1 MLPGLHGDRSPV
13 HPFTAIAALLA
24 PTLPSLLAYN
34 VSPSATLWNQC
45 LALACWGWLV
55 IAVAPTTSGLRGPR
69 VLQAALALLTVAALA
84 SAALGS
90 LPWSLALSAAGSLA
104 CAMVMVHAGAAVAV
118 REDRSEVFA
127 WIAGGLVLS
136 GLLNTVIAVLQVF
149 LPGWTDG
156 SLIATSGLPGR
167 AVGNLRQP
175 NHLSSLLLWGMIG
188 AVALTEM
195 RRVPWRIGAALFLA
209 MLFGDLLSGSRTGP
223 AGMVFILLPWALI
236 DRSLSRQMRI
246 LLIATP
252 VIYVVGFEALKFW
265 ADSTHQVFGAAM
277 HVGGDGAD
285 VSNSRFRIWANTLAL
300 IRANPWTGV
309 GFGEFNFAWS
319 LSDFPGRPVA
329 FFDHT
334 HNLILNLAVELGLPL
349 AALVLALFVI
359 ALLQAWRRAAR
370 LDGDAAV
377 AARSALV
384 LVLMIGLHSQLEYP
398 LWYNYFLLPTAWFWG
413 YALGLPRSTA
423 EGRSPAA
430 GPAAIG
436 PNGGRWAGAAIVAA
450 AVFATVDYNRVVVIF
465 EPPVNAGPLAERIA
479 AGQASPLFAY
489 HADYAAATSGEPGSS
504 SAALGLDRA
513 PHFLLDTRLMIA
525 WAQDFERRGDTDR
538 ARWLAARLREF
549 DNRDADDFFATCT
562 EPEPTAF
569 QCRPPETEHGW
580 REFGLVAREHARSSA
595 AR

>member
-1 MLPGLHGDRSPV
+1 LA
-13 HPFTAIAALLA
+13 AIAALLA

-55 IAVAPTTSGLRGPR
+55 IALAPTVAGLRGPR
-69 VLQAALALLTVAALA
+69 VLLAALALLTVAPLA
-84 SAALGS
+84 SAGLGS
-90 LPWSLALSAAGSLA
+90 LPWSLSLSAAGSLA
-104 CAMVMVHAGAAVAV
+104 CAMVMVHTGASVAG
-118 REDRSEVFA
+118 RSDRSEVFA
-127 WIAGGLVLS
+127 WLAGGLVLA
-136 GLLNTVIAVLQVF
+136 GLLNTAIAVLQVF

-188 AVALTEM
+188 AVALIEM
-195 RRVPWRIGAALFLA
+195 RRIPWRIGAALFLA

-236 DRSLSRQMRI
+236 DRSLSRRMRI

-285 VSNSRFRIWANTLAL
+285 ISNSRFRIWANALAL
-300 IRANPWTGV
+300 IRDNPWAGV

-319 LSDFPGRPVA
+319 LSAFPGRPVA

-349 AALVLALFVI
+349 AALVLALFI
-359 ALLQAWRRAAR
+359 TALVQAWRRAAK

-398 LWYNYFLLPTAWFWG
+398 LWYNYFLLPTAWIWG
-413 YALGLPRSTA
+413 YALGLPQPDA
-423 EGRSPAA
+423 GRTRVAAVRPAVM
-430 GPAAIG
+430 G
-436 PNGGRWAGAAIVAA
+436 PNGGRWAGAVIVAA
-450 AVFATVDYNRVVVIF
+450 AVFATLDYNRVVVIF
-465 EPPVNAGPLAERIA
+465 EPPVNAGPLAGRIA

-489 HADYAAATSGEPGSS
+489 HADYAAATSGEPGSAA
-504 SAALGLDRA
+504 AALGFARA

-549 DNRDADDFFATCT
+549 DNRDADDFFAACT

-569 QCRPPETEHGW
+569 QCEPPQVQHVW
-580 REFGLVAREHARSSA
+580 REFGLVASEHSRASVAR
-595 AR
+595 